1 MNPAENIKAPFL
13 SKKKNVVIIAILY
26 TFLWGSAFPLVKLC
40 MKFFEIDDN
49 DQASK
54 CLVAGIRFLLS
65 GVLILSLGKVIKIKI
80 IPNNKKS
87 FIWIIIY
94 GIFST
99 TLQYS
104 FTYIGLSNMDGSKGA
119 IYDQLCVFFILII
132 GGLCFKDDNL
142 SITKI
147 IGCVIGFV
155 GIFLTSASG
164 LGFDFSLGGEGMM
177 IMAATVQTIAYLI
190 AKKTAKT
197 VNAISL
203 VGLGQT
209 AGGALLCVF
218 SLVFGGKILSANITA
233 VLILIILAGISSS
246 AYILSVLPL
255 KYFPATEI
263 ASFNLLIPIFGVIMS
278 GIILQEDI
286 FKWNYP
292 VALILISLGIFIINY
307 SFKFKKI
314 KNDTKEIKRSE

>member
-1 MNPAENIKAPFL
+1 MTTAENIKVPFL

-40 MKFFEIDDN
+40 MKYFEISDN

-65 GVLILSLGKVIKIKI
+65 GLLVSSLGKATKIKI
-80 IPNNKKS
+80 LPANKTS
-87 FIWIIIY
+87 YLWIIIY
-94 GIFST
+94 GILST
-99 TLQYS
+99 ALQYA
-104 FTYIGLSNMDGSKGA
+104 FTYIGLSNMEGSKGA
-119 IYDQLCVFFILII
+119 IYDQLCVFFILIF
-132 GGLCFKDDNL
+132 GGLCFNDDNL
-142 SITKI
+142 SFKKILGCI
-147 IGCVIGFV
+147 IGFI

-177 IMAATVQTIAYLI
+177 IMSAIVQAAAYLI
-190 AKKTAKT
+190 AKRSAKT
-197 VNAISL
+197 VNSFSL

-209 AGGALLCVF
+209 VGGALLCIF
-218 SLVFGGKILSANITA
+218 SLIFGGKILSVNVTA
-233 VLILIILAGISSS
+233 VLILIMLAGISAS
-246 AYILSVLPL
+246 AYILSILPL
-255 KYFPATEI
+255 KFFPATEI

-278 GIILQEDI
+278 GIILQENI

-307 SFKFKKI
+307 SFKFKKTTI
-314 KNDTKEIKRSE
+314 HS